1 MSNPTGLCCLGSYVH
16 VLLMYLL
23 HVLVAGCHVGGYFC
37 PPFQSVV
44 DSSLFNASYSHT
56 RLVELGPWKDRRT
69 EGVPYV
75 SLIPKALAS
84 YPGSNLVPR
93 LHKTR
98 ENDSYSER
106 AELSLVSMDLATT
119 MMSSSSRQMFL
130 TNC

>member
-1 MSNPTGLCCLGSYVH
+1 MSNPTGLRCLGSYVH

-69 EGVPYV
+69 EGVPY
-75 SLIPKALAS
+75 LIHRLLVELVTLFLKNLTFPPVLFFSALYHCLLDVA
-84 YPGSNLVPR
+84 
-93 LHKTR
+93 
-98 ENDSYSER
+98 
-106 AELSLVSMDLATT
+106 
-119 MMSSSSRQMFL
+119 
-130 TNC
+130 